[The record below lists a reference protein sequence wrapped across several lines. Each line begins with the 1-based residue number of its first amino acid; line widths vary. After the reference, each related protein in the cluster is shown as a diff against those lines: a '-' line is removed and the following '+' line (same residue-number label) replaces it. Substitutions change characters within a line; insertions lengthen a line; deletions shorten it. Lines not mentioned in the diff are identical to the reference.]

1 MGIILNT
8 NVMVIVRKLNQSKNN
23 FIQINH
29 IKRGINNPKKSDTSR
44 SELAIAINFI
54 SSKYTDKERVM
65 LKLDHI

>member
-29 IKRGINNPKKSDTSR
+29 IKRGINNPKKSDTWR